1 MSKHITGIEPS
12 THKRF
17 TLFKVEN
24 DAINNEEALLK
35 LLNHYE
41 KSVQKEAA

>member
-1 MSKHITGIEPS
+1 MSKHITGIEPA

-24 DAINNEEALLK
+24 DATNNEEALSK

-41 KSVQKEAA
+41 RSDLKEST